1 MKEILTGIGILL
13 ICFGLVKLVLAMIL
27 RAVGYDE
34 NDEYTGD
41 QWTLRVAATA
51 REQGLLDNLNPDTN
65 LAEPATRELVAQLIF
80 EAIQIDTVHYVPA
93 EETM

>member
-1 MKEILTGIGILL
+1 
-13 ICFGLVKLVLAMIL
+13 MIL

-51 REQGLLDNLNPDTN
+51 NEQGLLDNLNPDTN

-80 EAIQIDTVHYVPA
+80 GAIHPIDTVRYSPLVRTVPA
-93 EETM
+93 PPPLLPWASRSLTWPL

>member
-1 MKEILTGIGILL
+1 
-13 ICFGLVKLVLAMIL
+13 MIL

-34 NDEYTGD
+34 NNEYTGD
-41 QWTLRVAATA
+41 QWTLRVVATA

-80 EAIQIDTVHYVPA
+80 EAIQIDTVRYSLGAGEYRPSTTPLLPWVSRSL
-93 EETM
+93 TWT